1 MMDRFM
7 RVIAFLVLVILTIAT
22 INRSSCN
29 GDVVCI
35 NSEKQ
40 ALLSFKQELKDP
52 SNRLSSWDVEDDCCK
67 WAGVVCDKLN
77 GHVIELHLQN
87 PNSTTPVVGKV
98 HQSSALGGKIDPSLI
113 NLTRLNYLD
122 LSQNDFGGIHI
133 PRFIGSLANLHYL
146 SLSGAGFGGTIP
158 HQLGNLSSLRFLS
171 LSGGGSYPGVK
182 LSVVNLQ
189 WLSGLSRLERL
200 DFSQVNLKKAS
211 HDWLQVIN
219 MLPSLVELNMSFCEL
234 HRVPPQ
240 LRHVNFSSLTL
251 LDLSKND
258 FNSTIPGWISS
269 LSSLVSLHLSSCGF
283 GGLFPDGFCNLTSLK
298 VLDLFQNDLNSS
310 LPSWLFSL
318 NGLVSLNL
326 NSNGFQGP
334 IPHGPWNL
342 TSLRSFD
349 VSQNE
354 LNSSLPNALF
364 SLNDLLSLNLRQN
377 GFEGPL
383 PGSLWNMTSLR
394 DLDLSEN
401 NFNST
406 IPVSLY
412 SCSHL
417 ESLNLGHNQF
427 QGAISSN
434 VGNLTSVTILDLSY
448 NKLEGRIPVLMG
460 NLCNMRVINLSS
472 NKLTVQVS
480 DVLKS
485 LSGCILESLESL
497 GLWENKLFG
506 HFTERLGRFK
516 NLRELYFQNNLISGP
531 IPMSVGRLSSLV
543 VLNLSYNKL
552 DGTLPKSLGHL
563 SKLGILYI
571 SYNMLEGVVS
581 EDHFANLTSLV
592 ELSAS
597 GNQLSFNASPNWIP
611 PFQLEL
617 VYLRSWQLGPQFPI
631 WLQSQKRI
639 SKLDLSCTG
648 ISVAVPTW
656 FWNVS
661 DGGQGRSLGPTRR
674 RGRPYSP
681 LEHHPAGQ
689 TLLSLP
695 PLPYLTVDDIA
706 IRGFNPTFLSLISKE
721 FVLSIAA
728 DGRRPSIVADV
739 VFDLPPPP
747 PTPHRRQSPPL
758 SVAMHDHRATHGAP
772 SLNLSLSP
780 RWGREESTT
789 PVCVEYTP
797 QGLYLCSIIVLSSI
811 VASRVKLP
819 HCITEADGPYQ
830 LQLLHLGGNLLSGQI
845 PDCWT
850 NWPLLFALNLENN
863 YLSGKI
869 PSSMGLIPYLHS
881 LHLRNNSL
889 SGSLP
894 SSMQNWIAL
903 LALDL
908 AENEFVGNIP
918 TWIGKG
924 IPNLQILSLRSNNFH
939 GKVSPELCRL
949 ASLQILDLAD
959 NNLSGSI
966 PSCINNFTG
975 MLFEKTSAERN
986 SYSFHFGAFLE
997 NAYVVTKGSEFDYD
1011 TIVKLVTSMDLSSNN
1026 FSGEIPKE
1034 LTSLLGLRSLNLSNN
1049 HLSGMIPPKI
1059 GEMGLLESLDFSR
1072 NQLSGEIPLSMS
1084 DLTFLSYLN
1093 FSYNNLSGRIPSSTQ
1108 LQSFDASSYIGN
1120 KLCGPPLT
1128 KNCSADGVAP
1138 NPGNNGD
1145 DGGAKSEVYLFYLCV
1160 ACGFAMGFWVVIGPL
1175 LFRRSWRIAY
1185 FRFLDDI

>member
-22 INRSSCN
+22 INLSSCN

-98 HQSSALGGKIDPSLI
+98 HQSSALGGKIDPSLV

-182 LSVVNLQ
+182 LCVVNLQ

-211 HDWLQVIN
+211 GDWLQVIN
-219 MLPSLVELNMSFCEL
+219 MLPSLVELNLSSCEL

-240 LRHVNFSSLTL
+240 LHHVNFSSLTL

-258 FNSTIPGWISS
+258 FNSLIPGWISS

-283 GGLFPDGFCNLTSLK
+283 GSLFPDGFCNLTSLK
-298 VLDLFQNDLNSS
+298 ALDLSQNDLNSS
-310 LPSWLFSL
+310 PPSWLFSL
-318 NGLVSLNL
+318 NGLVSLNS
-326 NSNGFQGP
+326 NSNRFQGP
-334 IPHGPWNL
+334 VPHGPWNS

-349 VSQNE
+349 VSQSE

-364 SLNDLLSLNLRQN
+364 SLNDLLSLNLHQN

-383 PGSLWNMTSLR
+383 PSSLWNITSFR

-448 NKLEGRIPVLMG
+448 NKLEGRIPVSMG
-460 NLCNMRVINLSS
+460 NLCNLRVINLSS
-472 NKLTVQVS
+472 NKLTVQVL

-485 LSGCILESLESL
+485 LSGCILESLETF

-506 HFTERLGRFK
+506 HFTEGLGRFK

-531 IPMSVGRLSSLV
+531 IPMSVGRLSSFV
-543 VLNLSYNKL
+543 VLDLSYNKL
-552 DGTLPKSLGHL
+552 NGTLPKSLGHL
-563 SKLGILYI
+563 SKLRILYI

-581 EDHFANLTSLV
+581 EDHFANLPSLV

-597 GNQLSFNASPNWIP
+597 GNQLSFDASPNWIP

-661 DGGQGRSLGPTRR
+661 SSTTYVNLSYNQILGEVGRVNFIVMSGTSMACPHVSGIAALIHSAHPTSTPAAIKSAIMTAVEITNHS
-674 RGRPYSP
+674 GRPIMDGDK
-681 LEHHPAGQ
+681 PAGVFTTGAGHVNPERAINPGLVYDIRSDEYITHLCTLGYTKSEIFAITHRNVSCHE
-689 TLLSLP
+689 TLLEN
-695 PLPYLTVDDIA
+695 
-706 IRGFNPTFLSLISKE
+706 RGFSLNY
-721 FVLSIAA
+721 
-728 DGRRPSIVADV
+728 PSISVMFKPKKMSKVIKRQLTNVGSPNSIYSVEV
-739 VFDLPPPP
+739 VEPEG
-747 PTPHRRQSPPL
+747 
-758 SVAMHDHRATHGAP
+758 V
-772 SLNLSLSP
+772 
-780 RWGREESTT
+780 
-789 PVCVEYTP
+789 
-797 QGLYLCSIIVLSSI
+797 
-811 VASRVKLP
+811 
-819 HCITEADGPYQ
+819 
-830 LQLLHLGGNLLSGQI
+830 
-845 PDCWT
+845 
-850 NWPLLFALNLENN
+850 
-863 YLSGKI
+863 KI

-894 SSMQNWIAL
+894 SSMQHWIAL

-908 AENEFVGNIP
+908 AENEFIGNIP

-975 MLFEKTSAERN
+975 MVFEKTSAERN

-1026 FSGEIPKE
+1026 FSGEIPQE

-1059 GEMGLLESLDFSR
+1059 DEMGLLESLDFSR
-1072 NQLSGEIPLSMS
+1072 NQLSGEIPPSMS

-1093 FSYNNLSGRIPSSTQ
+1093 LSYNNLSGRIPSSTQ

-1128 KNCSADGVAP
+1128 KNCSVDGVAP

-1145 DGGAKSEVYLFYLCV
+1145 DGGAKSEVYLFYLWV

-1175 LFRRSWRIAY
+1175 LFRRSWRIAC
-1185 FRFLDDI
+1185 FRFLDDMWDRFYVLLRVNFNKFQK

>member
-1 MMDRFM
+1 MKVFSTKT
-7 RVIAFLVLVILTIAT
+7 IAFLIMTLVGEPTFFLSPQKSLEPPKKNEYAT
-22 INRSSCN
+22 INLSSCN

-77 GHVIELHLQN
+77 GHVLELHLQN

-98 HQSSALGGKIDPSLI
+98 HQSSALGGKIDPSLV

-158 HQLGNLSSLRFLS
+158 HHLGNLSSLRFLS

-211 HDWLQVIN
+211 GDWLQVIN
-219 MLPSLVELNMSFCEL
+219 MLPSLVELNLSSCEL
-234 HRVPPQ
+234 HRIPHQ
-240 LRHVNFSSLTL
+240 LHQVNFSSLTL
-251 LDLSKND
+251 LDLSRND
-258 FNSTIPGWISS
+258 FFSLIPGWISS
-269 LSSLVSLHLSSCGF
+269 LSSLVSLHLRSCGF
-283 GGLFPDGFCNLTSLK
+283 GGLFGDGFRNFTSLK
-298 VLDLFQNDLNSS
+298 VLDLSQNHINSS
-310 LPSWLFSL
+310 FPSWLFTL
-318 NGLVSLNL
+318 NGLLSLNL
-326 NSNGFQGP
+326 NSNSFQGP
-334 IPHGPWNL
+334 IPNGPWNL

-364 SLNDLLSLNLRQN
+364 SLNGLLSLDLHQN

-383 PGSLWNMTSLR
+383 PSSLWNMTSLR

-448 NKLEGRIPVLMG
+448 NKLEGRIPVSMG
-460 NLCNMRVINLSS
+460 NLCNLRVINLSS
-472 NKLTVQVS
+472 NKLAVQVS
-480 DVLKS
+480 DMLKS
-485 LSGCILESLESL
+485 LSGCILESLETL
-497 GLWENKLFG
+497 ELWENQLFG
-506 HFTERLGRFK
+506 HFTEQFGRFK
-516 NLRELYFQNNLISGP
+516 NLRELYFRNNLISGP
-531 IPMSVGRLSSLV
+531 IPVSVGRLSSLA
-543 VLNLSYNKL
+543 VLDLSYNKL
-552 DGTLPKSLGHL
+552 NGTLPKSLGHL

-571 SYNMLEGVVS
+571 SYNMLEGAVS

-597 GNQLSFNASPNWIP
+597 GNQLSFNVNPNWIP

-617 VYLRSWQLGPQFPI
+617 VYLRSWQLGPQFPL
-631 WLQSQKRI
+631 WLQSQKHI
-639 SKLDLSCTG
+639 SQLDMSCTG

-661 DGGQGRSLGPTRR
+661 SSTTYVNLSHNQIHGEVLKIPHVHFADDFYVPSLFYLGSNNFS
-674 RGRPYSP
+674 G
-681 LEHHPAGQ
+681 
-689 TLLSLP
+689 
-695 PLPYLTVDDIA
+695 PLPRLSQDVTELDLSNNAFSGGLTD
-706 IRGFNPTFLSLISKE
+706 FLCDSE
-721 FVLSIAA
+721 
-728 DGRRPSIVADV
+728 
-739 VFDLPPPP
+739 
-747 PTPHRRQSPPL
+747 
-758 SVAMHDHRATHGAP
+758 
-772 SLNLSLSP
+772 
-780 RWGREESTT
+780 
-789 PVCVEYTP
+789 
-797 QGLYLCSIIVLSSI
+797 
-811 VASRVKLP
+811 
-819 HCITEADGPYQ
+819 DGPYQ
-830 LQLLHLGGNLLSGQI
+830 LELLHLGGNLLSGQI

-850 NWPLLFALNLENN
+850 NWTSLLALNLENN

-889 SGSLP
+889 SGLLP
-894 SSMQNWIAL
+894 SSLQNWIAL

-908 AENEFVGNIP
+908 TENKFIGNIP

-966 PSCINNFTG
+966 PSCISNFTA
-975 MLFEKTSAERN
+975 LVSEKTAAERN
-986 SYSFHFGAFLE
+986 SYSFHYGVFLE

-1011 TIVKLVTSMDLSSNN
+1011 TIVKLVTSMDLSCNN
-1026 FSGEIPKE
+1026 FSGEIPQE

-1059 GEMGLLESLDFSR
+1059 GEMGLLESLDFSK
-1072 NQLSGEIPLSMS
+1072 NQLSGEIPPSMS

-1128 KNCSADGVAP
+1128 KNCSVDGVAP
-1138 NPGNNGD
+1138 NPGNNGH
-1145 DGGAKSEVYLFYLCV
+1145 DGGAKSEVYLFYFCV

-1185 FRFLDDI
+1185 FRFLDDMWDRFYVLLRVNFNKFQK